1 MVQSDSMQMAGIEVR
16 KLLSGA
22 LDMSVDNNGW
32 VRPRRFLPS
41 QMHALTSCMAW
52 HPGLFRQMAATT
64 AGIRMRFATD
74 ATEVT
79 LEVLVDTE
87 PSATTAILNQIPER
101 AAMDREKSQK
111 NAALVYDLR
120 DYSVDH
126 GPYDGFTAVVDG
138 RVLDTVF
145 PQFGRLHVSL
155 IDPRTVPGEGIVA
168 LPGLGARHEVEI
180 WLPCLRGCSVRGLW
194 TDGTYVEPLP
204 SEPKLLVLGDSVG
217 QGFCCG
223 DPARAFPSIVA
234 RELGLDLVNQ
244 SLARQ
249 VFQPTAVL
257 GANVDDVEHVVVE
270 LGLGYKYGRCSST
283 AATQDVRGLLLE
295 ITHRW
300 PMAHLWVLTPLWS
313 NPKAAPSCEG
323 SCYEALPRII
333 SEVCKR
339 YGATMVDGLRLME
352 HNADLM
358 KDGRDHP
365 GSKGHA
371 QIARRLATI
380 MRNGNGVPVEVES

>member
-1 MVQSDSMQMAGIEVR
+1 MVQSESLQLAGIGVSS
-16 KLLSGA
+16 LLSGA
-22 LDMSVDNNGW
+22 LDVSVDNNGW

-64 AGIRMRFATD
+64 AGIRVRFATD
-74 ATEVT
+74 ATEVV
-79 LEVLVDTE
+79 LEVLADPE
-87 PSATTAILNQIPER
+87 PSATAAILNRIPER
-101 AAMDREKSQK
+101 AAMGKEESQK
-111 NAALVYDLR
+111 NATLVYDLR
-120 DYSVDH
+120 DHSVDH

-145 PQFGRLHVSL
+145 PRFDRLHVL
-155 IDPRTVPGEGIVA
+155 LTDPRTDPGEGIVA

-180 WLPCLRGCSVRGLW
+180 WLPCLRGCAIRGLW
-194 TDGTYVEPLP
+194 TDGTYVEPLT
-204 SEPKLLVLGDSVG
+204 SGPKLLVLGDSVG

-257 GANVDDVEHVVVE
+257 GAQVDEVEHVVVE
-270 LGLGYKYGRCSST
+270 FGLGYKYGRCSST
-283 AATQDVRGLLLE
+283 TAAQDMRGLLVE
-295 ITHRW
+295 VTQRW

-313 NPKAAPSCEG
+313 NLKVAPSCEG
-323 SCYEALPRII
+323 SCYDALPRMIA
-333 SEVCKR
+333 EGCKR
-339 YGATMVDGLRLME
+339 YGATMVDGLGLME
-352 HNADLM
+352 HGSELI

-371 QIARRLATI
+371 QIARRLVKI
-380 MRNGNGVPVEVES
+380 MRKVSNVSAEVAS